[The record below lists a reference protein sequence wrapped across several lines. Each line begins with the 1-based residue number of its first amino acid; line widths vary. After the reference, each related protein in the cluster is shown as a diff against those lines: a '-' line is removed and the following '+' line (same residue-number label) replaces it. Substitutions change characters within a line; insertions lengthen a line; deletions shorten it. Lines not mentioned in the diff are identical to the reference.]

1 MTRLGQL
8 AVRRRRLV
16 IIAGVLVLLVA
27 GIIGGSVSKHLSN
40 GGFDDPN
47 SEYSRA
53 SAIINTQFHSGEP
66 NVVLLVT
73 AKNGNVDSPAV
84 AAEGL
89 KLTQELASQ
98 PFVGQTVSYWSL
110 GSPPPLHSNDSRSAL
125 VLARINGN
133 DDQVITR
140 AKDLA
145 PHFTR
150 DDAVAS
156 VRVGGFAQV
165 FNQVGTQIRSDLE
178 RSEAIT
184 LPIVILLLVLVFGS
198 VVAASLP
205 LGVGVLAVMGTFLVL
220 RGVAA
225 ITNVSIYSLNLTTA
239 MGLGLAIDYSLFVVS
254 RYREEL
260 RAGRETDAAVVRT
273 VETAGRTVL
282 FGALTVAASLCAL
295 LVFPLYFLRS
305 FAYAG
310 IPVVAFAAGSAV
322 IILPAVLAA
331 LGPRIDKLVLYHHEP
346 KPVGEGGWHRV
357 AMAVMRR
364 PVAFGLGVVLILVAL
379 GLPFLH
385 VKFGLPD
392 DRVLPASATSRQ
404 VQDEIR
410 HNFAS
415 NESSPLEVVAANA
428 PATPARDAA
437 VDQYSARLSHLA
449 GVARVD
455 SLTGSYVGGQRVVGP
470 NPASLRFA
478 GQEGTWLSVVPSVE
492 PLSAAGEHLVHQV
505 RTSPA
510 PFQVLVSGRS
520 AQLVDS
526 KQSVASH
533 LPLALGLIGIITI
546 VVLFL
551 FTGSV
556 VMPLKALV
564 LNLLS
569 LTATFGAMVWIFQD
583 GHLSGLLG
591 FTPTGTL
598 DTSTPILMFCIVFGL
613 SMDYEVFLLS
623 RIKEEHDRTHDNMH
637 SVAVGLEQT
646 GRIVT
651 AAAATLAVVFLAFG
665 TSEITFIKLF
675 GIGLALAVVM
685 DATLIRAILVP
696 AFMRLAGEANWW
708 APAPLRRLYDRI
720 GLKEA
725 PEDTAPTTAAPTDG
739 LAAVLGVHR
748 GARVEVVGAV
758 DAELTKALERAAGRI
773 ARPTDSG
780 SEPGADVIVLGA
792 RRASDL
798 ARLTD
803 LAHHV
808 KADGTIWVVRPE
820 DNLAKSVRAHGHAA
834 GLRDGPTVTLTDTYV
849 GHRLDAG
856 PDGNGAA

>member
-1 MTRLGQL
+1 MTRLGEL

-16 IIAGVLVLLVA
+16 IVAGLLLLVVA
-27 GIIGGSVSKHLSN
+27 GAIGGSVAKRLSN
-40 GGFDDPN
+40 GGFDDPH

-53 SAIINTQFHSGEP
+53 SEVIRTEFHSGQP
-66 NVVLLVT
+66 NLVLLVT
-73 AKNGNVDSPAV
+73 AKAGTVDSPAV
-84 AAEGL
+84 AADGL
-89 KLTQELASQ
+89 RLTQDLASQ
-98 PFVGQTVSYWSL
+98 PFVSQTVSYWSL
-110 GSPPPLHSNDSRSAL
+110 GSPPPLHSDDSRGAL
-125 VLARINGN
+125 VLARITGN
-133 DDQVITR
+133 DDQVIKR
-140 AKDLA
+140 VKDLA
-145 PHFTR
+145 PRFTR
-150 DDAVAS
+150 DDGVVN

-184 LPIVILLLVLVFGS
+184 LPIVILLLVIVFGS

-205 LGVGVLAVMGTFLVL
+205 LGVGVLAVLGTFLVL
-220 RGVAA
+220 RGLAA
-225 ITNVSIYSLNLTTA
+225 ITHVSIYSLNLTTA

-260 RAGRETDAAVVRT
+260 RAGRDTDAAVVRT

-282 FGALTVAASLCAL
+282 FSALTVAASLCAL

-310 IPVVAFAAGSAV
+310 IPVVGLAAGGAV
-322 IILPAVLAA
+322 VVLPAVLAA
-331 LGPRIDKLVLYHHEP
+331 LGPRVDRWVLWHHEP

-364 PVAFGLGVVLILVAL
+364 PVAFGVGVVVVLVAL

-392 DRVLPASATSRQ
+392 DRVLPTSASSRQ
-404 VQDEIR
+404 IQDDMR
-410 HNFAS
+410 HHFSS
-415 NESSPLEVVAANA
+415 NESAPIEVVAPNA
-428 PATPARDAA
+428 PATPARDATI
-437 VDQYSARLSHLA
+437 DQYSARLSHLP

-455 SLTGSYVGGQRVVGP
+455 SLTGSYIGGQRLIGP
-470 NPASLRFA
+470 NPGSLRFA
-478 GQEGTWLSVVPSVE
+478 GQQGTWLSVVASVE
-492 PLSAAGEHLVHQV
+492 PLSAPGEHLVHEV

-520 AQLVDS
+520 AELVDS
-526 KQSVASH
+526 KHSVASH
-533 LPLALGLIGIITI
+533 LPLALGLIGIITF

-569 LTATFGAMVWIFQD
+569 LTATFGAMVWIFQE

-591 FTPTGTL
+591 FTPVGTL
-598 DTSTPILMFCIVFGL
+598 DTSTPILMFCIAFGL

-623 RIKEEHDRTHDNMH
+623 RIKEEHDRTHDNVH

-651 AAAATLAVVFLAFG
+651 AAAALLAVVFLAFG

-685 DATLIRAILVP
+685 DATLIRATLVP

-708 APAPLRRLYDRI
+708 APAPLRRVYDRI

-725 PEDTAPTTAAPTDG
+725 PDGAAGAANDG
-739 LAAVLGVHR
+739 LAAALGVRR
-748 GARVEVVGAV
+748 GARVEVVGAL
-758 DAELTKALERAAGRI
+758 DGQLTKALERAAGRI
-773 ARPTDSG
+773 APST
-780 SEPGADVIVLGA
+780 EPDADVIVLA
-792 RRASDL
+792 AQRASDL

-803 LAHHV
+803 LADHV
-808 KADGTIWVVRPE
+808 KKDGTIWVVRPE
-820 DNLAKSVRAHGHAA
+820 HNLAKSVRAHGQAA
-834 GLRDGPTVTLTDTYV
+834 GLSEGPTVTLTDEFV
-849 GHRLDAG
+849 GDRLDVRH
-856 PDGNGAA
+856 DGNGKA